1 MVAAYLYLNAGLY
14 LLLAAWCSVRWRATS
29 RALGYSTLSRSG
41 QSEYLVVYGGLQLGL
56 AIVFF
61 LLARDPALH
70 RFGLHAALAIY
81 AAIVAFR
88 VPTAIAFAPVAAT
101 TWIVAALEIFLFA
114 AAAGLLLAMR

>member
-14 LLLAAWCSVRWRATS
+14 LLLSLWCSLRWRDTS
-29 RALGYSTLSRSG
+29 RALGFTTLSHSG

-56 AIVFF
+56 AIGFF

-70 RFGLHAALAIY
+70 RFGMLFSLALY

-88 VPTAIAFAPVAAT
+88 VPTAIAFAPVGPT
-101 TWIVAALEIFLFA
+101 TWMVAGLEVLLFA
-114 AAAGLLLAMR
+114 GAAGLVLAMR

>member
-1 MVAAYLYLNAGLY
+1 MTATYLYLNAGLY
-14 LLLAAWCSVRWRATS
+14 LVLALWCSLRWRATS
-29 RALGYSTLSRSG
+29 RALGYTSLSRSG

-70 RFGLHAALAIY
+70 RFGLQLALALY

-88 VPTAIAFAPVAAT
+88 VPTALAFAPVAPT
-101 TWIVAALEIFLFA
+101 TWIVATLEILLFA
-114 AAAGLLLAMR
+114 GAAGLLLALR